1 MLTSNNNSSLT
12 KMSVFVMLLLIS
24 SLSATTVLAQE
35 LPLVYDQENT
45 GANFPQ
51 PTLLSYDQLPFI
63 RPLPDPF
70 AWADGSGRVTSFASW
85 ERRRNEI
92 KAMIEKWDIGPK
104 PTNSDLTINAV
115 YTPGS
120 PGTLIVDITRLSNG
134 ATLRLT
140 STIGLPSGTPP
151 AAGWPA
157 MIEMAL
163 APGGAASGSIA
174 SISYVHDDV
183 TQYAAGQQV
192 SHAGDP
198 YFLMYPEYDAGCDPN
213 PPAPLPPTPC
223 PLPGRQQ
230 VGQYV
235 AWSWG
240 VSRLIDGIEI
250 AAHQA
255 VNPLPIDV
263 KHLGVHG
270 CSYAGKMA
278 LFAGAFDERI
288 ALTFAQENGGGGQA
302 AWRTSQALEP
312 QGAVEN
318 AQRTDGSWF
327 INGMK
332 TLFAANNVYKFP
344 ADHHELAAMV
354 APRALIETGNTD
366 FIWLSNRSNLV
377 ASRAT
382 QKVYEAFGI
391 GDRYGFAIDGSHGHC
406 ATPSNPV
413 QAGIDAFKNRF
424 LLGQNV
430 PTDVHIYPS
439 RFADIDTDRWTQWWE
454 TGVPNDPR
462 YDVALASAGSTAV
475 ADTEYLGSGKSYPG
489 SAAIDGDTT
498 GNAWRSGGG
507 WSDNTPDAYPDIL
520 EVDFNGPKVI
530 DEIDVYTLSNNYK
543 KRLEP
548 TAMTLADLYGI
559 EDFDVQTNNT
569 TCAAGGPCTID
580 TTWTTVSGGHV
591 IGNTLAWRQFTF
603 PNTITATKMRVVV
616 YKARNQYSRIVELK
630 ALGFTAGFPTFP

>member
-1 MLTSNNNSSLT
+1 MLTSKKNSRLT
-12 KMSVFVMLLLIS
+12 KISFWVVLLLFN
-24 SLSATTVLAQE
+24 SLGATMALAQE
-35 LPLVYDQENT
+35 PPLVYDKENT

-51 PTLLSYDQLPFI
+51 PILLPYDQLPFI

-70 AWADGSGRVTSFASW
+70 AWADGSGRDTSFANW

-104 PTNSDLTINAV
+104 PTNSDLIINAA

-120 PGTLIVDITRLSNG
+120 PGTLVVDVTRLSNG
-134 ATLRLT
+134 TTLRLT
-140 STIGLPSGTPP
+140 STIALPSGTPP

-157 MIEMAL
+157 MIEMAP
-163 APGGAASGSIA
+163 APGGSASGGIA

-198 YFLMYPEYDAGCDPN
+198 YFLMYPEFDAGCSPGAPGQ
-213 PPAPLPPTPC
+213 PPPPC

-250 AAHQA
+250 ASHQA

-288 ALTFAQENGGGGQA
+288 ALTHAQENGGGGQP

-327 INGMK
+327 INSMK
-332 TLFAANNVYKFP
+332 SLFAGNNAYKFP

-377 ASRAT
+377 SSRAT
-382 QKVYEAFGI
+382 QKVYESLGI

-406 ATPSNPV
+406 ATPSTEA
-413 QAGIDAFKNRF
+413 QAGANAFRNRF
-424 LLGQNV
+424 LLGQDV
-430 PTDVHIYPS
+430 PTDVHIYPA
-439 RFADIDTDRWTQWWE
+439 RFADIDTDRWTEWWE

-462 YDVALASAGSTAV
+462 YNVALALAGSTV
-475 ADTEYLGSGKSYPG
+475 FADSEYSDGRKSYPA

-498 GNAWRSGGG
+498 GNSWRSGGG
-507 WSDNTPDAYPDIL
+507 WSDGTADAYPDIL
-520 EVDFNGPKVI
+520 EVDFNGPQVI
-530 DEIDVYTLSNNYK
+530 DEINIYTLANNYK
-543 KRLEP
+543 KHLEP
-548 TAMTLADLYGI
+548 TSTTLADVYGI
-559 EDFDVQTNNT
+559 EDFEVQTNTT
-569 TCAAGGPCTID
+569 TCVAGGPCTIG
-580 TTWTTVSGGHV
+580 TTWTTVPGGYV
-591 IGNTLAWRQFTF
+591 TGNTLAWRQFTF
-603 PNTITATKMRVVV
+603 PNTITATKLRVVV
-616 YKARNQYSRIVELK
+616 YKARNHYSRIVELK
-630 ALGFTAGFPTFP
+630 ALGFPAGFPTFP